1 MTEIISHNK
10 GKKHGG
16 GNAKGMAAAV
26 QHRRLIRVS
35 QTHTWEFCVPI
46 MLYYI

>member
-1 MTEIISHNK
+1 MTAIISHNK

-26 QHRRLIRVS
+26 Q
-35 QTHTWEFCVPI
+35 QED
-46 MLYYI
+46 